1 MIVRGGIK
9 VVQISYSILP
19 EIVCADRDMA
29 CLSGN
34 GYAVTSVVLI
44 APVSSTAILNFLV
57 EPSVEE
63 LIITS

>member
-9 VVQISYSILP
+9 AVHISYSILP
-19 EIVCADRDMA
+19 EIVCADRDMTR
-29 CLSGN
+29 LSGN
-34 GYAVTSVVLI
+34 GYAVTSVALI